1 MGRLCS
7 YTKIALPLVVALSL
21 SPSPTRAQDSG
32 DQGIVARGDWA
43 EIAVTILDRSGQP
56 ISTSANVK
64 LYKEGMPI
72 AQSSASHGRVFF
84 SPHARGDFSIIVEAP
99 GYRNAEKDLTV
110 STGGKIEVDIVLQS
124 ASGESTEAPGQPL
137 LAPKVRDAVVK
148 ALKALGDGRIDEAQ
162 KSMNEAM
169 KLAPGHPE
177 VLYVQ
182 GMVYLKQGKWAE
194 AQTVLEKSVQL
205 DGNQA
210 RVQSALGMAFCNL
223 QKYQEAIPALEKSLQ
238 LEPAG
243 SLETDWSLA
252 KSYYHVGQYEH
263 ALKMTEQA
271 RALSHDSPLQLDLLL
286 AQCLTAVGRYE
297 DSAQV
302 LRQCVERNPSSPE
315 AATAR
320 RWLNSLATDGK
331 IHTVGNPTP

>member
-7 YTKIALPLVVALSL
+7 YTKIVLPMILAVPLCPSL
-21 SPSPTRAQDSG
+21 IRAQDSG

-43 EIAVTILDRSGQP
+43 EIAVTIVDSSGRT
-56 ISTSANVK
+56 ILTSANVK

-72 AQSSASHGRVFF
+72 AQSSASNGRVFF
-84 SPHARGDFSIIVEAP
+84 SPHGRGDFSILVEAS
-99 GYRNAEKDLTV
+99 GYKNAQRDLTV
-110 STGGKIEVDIVLQS
+110 STGGKVEIDIVLQS
-124 ASGESTEAPGQPL
+124 VSGESTEPPGKPV
-137 LAPKVRDAVVK
+137 LAPKARDAVVK
-148 ALKALGDGRIDEAQ
+148 ALKALGDGKLEEAQ
-162 KSMNEAM
+162 KSMSEAM

-194 AQTVLEKSVQL
+194 AQTVLEKSAQL

-210 RVQSALGMAFCNL
+210 RVLSALGMTLCNQ
-223 QKYQEAIPALEKSLQ
+223 QKYQEAIPPLEKSLQ

-243 SLETDWSLA
+243 NLETDWSLA
-252 KSYYHVGQYEH
+252 RSYYHVGQYEQ

-271 RALSHDSPLQLDLLL
+271 RAASHDSPPQLELLL

-302 LRQCVERNPSSPE
+302 LRQYLERNPNGPE

-320 RWLNSLATDGK
+320 HWLNSLAANGK
-331 IHTVGNPTP
+331 IHVAGTPTP